1 MTIVYACITTH
12 HLLDHKPDNLLR
24 TGHKFRLNGFYKFGT
39 PGIGVCWGDQDGV
52 DGFVEKMKGAM
63 PQKKFGLVFSRSWDG
78 AVPTSGWTE
87 VTASGLRGRL
97 SEAGVDDDDYYSILG
112 IQKRDGNDDEDG
124 GKTGGKKKGGKAK
137 AGKKKK

>member
-1 MTIVYACITTH
+1 M
-12 HLLDHKPDNLLR
+12 
-24 TGHKFRLNGFYKFGT
+24 
-39 PGIGVCWGDQDGV
+39 
-52 DGFVEKMKGAM
+52 
-63 PQKKFGLVFSRSWDG
+63 
-78 AVPTSGWTE
+78 
-87 VTASGLRGRL
+87 